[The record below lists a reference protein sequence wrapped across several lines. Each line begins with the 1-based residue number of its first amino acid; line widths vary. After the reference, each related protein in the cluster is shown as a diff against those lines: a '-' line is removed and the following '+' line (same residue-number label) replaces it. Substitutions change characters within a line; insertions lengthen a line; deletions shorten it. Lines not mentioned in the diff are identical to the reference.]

1 MSKSVRKRVPRIV
14 GASCLV
20 AAFAFSVSGTPAAAQ
35 TAACLPE
42 SSSESSP
49 SSSPEQAGVTKI
61 VMPFLSESVNE
72 GTVSWQAQL
81 GEIIYE
87 GDWLLDVST
96 NKVDMSVDSPV
107 AGVLIEICV
116 ADDETAQV
124 GETLG
129 VIGPAGSAPLTA
141 E

>member
-1 MSKSVRKRVPRIV
+1 
-14 GASCLV
+14 
-20 AAFAFSVSGTPAAAQ
+20 
-35 TAACLPE
+35 
-42 SSSESSP
+42 
-49 SSSPEQAGVTKI
+49 
-61 VMPFLSESVNE
+61 MPFLSESVNE

-81 GEIIYE
+81 GEMVYE

-96 NKVDMSVDSPV
+96 NKVDMTVDSPV

-129 VIGPAGSAPLTA
+129 VIGPAGSAPLTV